1 MFEFLFK
8 YPPAVFTKGKL
19 VLLSPWPVWLIPLL
33 LLAAAAGLYW
43 QMTRH
48 GSLVSRARSLFIW
61 LAQTALVAL
70 VLFLVWHPAISVA
83 RLRPQQNVVA
93 VLLDHSKSMGLTD
106 QDKMARLD
114 AAQSLLK
121 DKLMPGLSER
131 FQVRLYGMD
140 KDAVR
145 VENAAS
151 LHADGNATRIG
162 DSLKHIAAES
172 GSMPLGAIVM
182 LSDGGDNTGGIDR
195 ETISQLR
202 QIRVPVHTIG
212 FGPENFAKD
221 IEIVEAFV
229 PARALPN
236 SRVSARVAIKQ
247 HGYSNQK
254 VKLSAR
260 ENGKPLAIQEITLKG
275 DSSEQSEALLFDI
288 GEAGPHSVQIGIDPV
303 AGEENVK
310 NNTLV
315 RLINVAT
322 KKPRILYIEG
332 EPRWEYK
339 FIRRALEDDTSLDLV
354 SMVRTTQN
362 KMYRQGISSPRE
374 LEDGFPT
381 KSEDLFVYDGLI
393 IGCVEATYFTPAQ
406 QDLIREF
413 ANRRGGGVLF
423 LAGRTSLTE
432 GGYASSPMA
441 EMLPVRISANEKTWV
456 REQAVVE
463 LTAAGRE
470 EAITRIEEDREKNIA
485 RWKNMPKVAN
495 YQTVG
500 SPKPGAVVLMNI
512 VPQGKK
518 PSPLLAVQKYGHGRV
533 ALLAS
538 AGTWRWKMWQ
548 DHTDRSHSIFWDQ
561 LLRWLVT
568 ETPGT
573 VLTSTKQ
580 QVLAD
585 DGHLPLRVDVR
596 DKTYMPV
603 TGAEVEGTV
612 VRPDGQ
618 SEIIS
623 LAPDP
628 IEPGVYTTDYT
639 ADKPGAYVIEL
650 NAKKEKADLGRDT
663 LTFRREDGVA
673 ENFSASQ
680 NKELLQKLSADT
692 GGTYYTPSNAGSLTK
707 EIAISEAGINA
718 HENLDIWDMPVVFLI
733 ALLLRGSEWLL
744 RRKWGVV

>member
-19 VLLSPWPVWLIPLL
+19 VLLSPWPAWLIPVL

-43 QMTRH
+43 QMSRH

-61 LAQTALVAL
+61 IAQTALVAL
-70 VLFLVWHPAISVA
+70 VLFLIWHPAISVA

-93 VLLDHSKSMGLTD
+93 VLLDHSKSMALTD
-106 QDKMARLD
+106 QDKAARLD
-114 AAQSLLK
+114 AAQALLK
-121 DKLMPGLSER
+121 DKLLPGLGER
-131 FQVRLYGMD
+131 FQVRLYSMD

-145 VENAAS
+145 VESLAG
-151 LHADGNATRIG
+151 LHADGNSTRIG

-212 FGPENFAKD
+212 FGPENFTKD

-236 SRVSARVAIKQ
+236 SRVNARIAIKQ

-288 GEAGPHSVQIGIDPV
+288 GEAGPHSIQIGIDPIP
-303 AGEENVK
+303 GEENVK
-310 NNTLV
+310 NNTLI
-315 RLINVAT
+315 RLVNVAT

-339 FIRRALEDDTSLDLV
+339 FIRRAVEDDTSLDLV

-362 KMYRQGISSPRE
+362 KMYRQGISSPKE
-374 LEDGFPT
+374 LEDGFPS
-381 KSEDLFVYDGLI
+381 KAEDLFAYDGLI

-441 EMLPVRISANEKTWV
+441 EMLPVRISANEKTWF
-456 REQAVVE
+456 REQSTPE
-463 LTAAGRE
+463 LTTAGRE
-470 EAITRIEEDREKNIA
+470 DAITRIEEDRDKNIA

-500 SPKPGAVVLMNI
+500 AVKPGAVVLLNV
-512 VPQGKK
+512 VPAGHKAT
-518 PSPLLAVQKYGHGRV
+518 PLLTIQKYGHGRV
-533 ALLAS
+533 GLLAS

-561 LLRWLVT
+561 LMRWMVT

-573 VLTSTKQ
+573 VLASTRQ

-603 TGAEVEGTV
+603 GGADVQATV
-612 VRPDGQ
+612 VRPDGM
-618 SEIIS
+618 SEIVNLS
-623 LAPDP
+623 PDP
-628 IEPGVYTTDYT
+628 IEPGIYTSDYN
-639 ADKPGAYVIEL
+639 ADKPGSYVIEV
-650 NAKKEKADLGRDT
+650 NAKKEKVDLGRDT
-663 LTFRREDGVA
+663 LTFRREDGIA
-673 ENFSASQ
+673 ENFAASQ

-692 GGTYYTPSNAGSLTK
+692 GGSYYTPGNAPSLTK